1 MKSQE
6 AAGHRVIHAETFH
19 FLIFR
24 LFFKTGKQVDPLY
37 GGKMSILI
45 VDDSLVSRTFISD
58 LLNEV
63 GYTKLILCESVE
75 EAYETIG
82 FDNPETTS
90 TDLDLILL
98 DINLPGK
105 SGIEACQEISE
116 HELFCDIPIIVI
128 SGADYL
134 DGLEAAFTAGATDYI
149 TKPPSHTELL
159 ARIRSALRLKTE
171 MNQRKAREDDLL
183 VLNDRLAEM
192 NRELERLSTTDSL
205 TGLANRRSFNEFL
218 SREWLREQ
226 RERQPFSVIMIDI
239 DHFKNYND
247 HYGHLEGDIC
257 LQKVAW
263 ALQSALCR
271 PGDLLA
277 RYGGEE
283 FVAILPHTDLQGA
296 VELADNLHQ
305 RISELEL
312 EHDDSPVSSFVTV
325 SAGIACV
332 IPNQSISPSQVVAMA
347 DKALYVAKESGRNQS
362 AIATAP
368 SNETQSLN

>member
-1 MKSQE
+1 
-6 AAGHRVIHAETFH
+6 
-19 FLIFR
+19 
-24 LFFKTGKQVDPLY
+24 
-37 GGKMSILI
+37 MSILI
-45 VDDSLVSRTFISD
+45 VDNSLVSRTFISD

-63 GYTKLILCESVE
+63 GYTELLLCESIE
-75 EAYETIG
+75 DAYETIG
-82 FDNPETTS
+82 FDDPKTTS

-105 SGIEACQEISE
+105 SGIDGCQEISG

-128 SGADYL
+128 SGADHL
-134 DGLEAAFTAGATDYI
+134 EGLEAAFKAGASDYI

-159 ARIRSALRLKTE
+159 VRIRSALRLKTE
-171 MNQRKAREDDLL
+171 MNQRKAREEDLL

-247 HYGHLEGDIC
+247 HYGHLEGDVC

-263 ALQSALCR
+263 ALQGALCR

-296 VELADNLHQ
+296 VELAENLHQ
-305 RISELEL
+305 RINELEL
-312 EHDDSPVSSFVTV
+312 EHDDSPVSSNVTV
-325 SAGIACV
+325 SAGIASV
-332 IPNQSISPSQVVAMA
+332 VPNQSISPSQVVAMA
-347 DKALYVAKESGRNQS
+347 DKALYAAKQAGRNQS
-362 AIATAP
+362 AIATHP
-368 SNETQSLN
+368 SCEAQSLN

>member
-1 MKSQE
+1 
-6 AAGHRVIHAETFH
+6 
-19 FLIFR
+19 
-24 LFFKTGKQVDPLY
+24 
-37 GGKMSILI
+37 MSILI
-45 VDDSLVSRTFISD
+45 VDDSLVSRTFIGD
-58 LLNEV
+58 LLKEV
-63 GYTKLILCESVE
+63 GYKELILCETIE
-75 EAYETIG
+75 DAYTTIG
-82 FDNPETTS
+82 FDDPVPII

-105 SGIEACQEISE
+105 SGIDACRELSE
-116 HELFCDIPIIVI
+116 HDVFRDIPIIVI
-128 SGADYL
+128 SGADHL
-134 DGLEAAFTAGATDYI
+134 DGLEAAFSAGATDYI

-183 VLNDRLAEM
+183 VLNERLAEM

-205 TGLANRRSFNEFL
+205 TGVANRRSFNEFL

-226 RERQPFSVIMIDI
+226 REQQPFSVIMIDI

-247 HYGHLEGDIC
+247 HYGHLKGDVC

-263 ALQSALCR
+263 ALQGALCR

-296 VELADNLHQ
+296 VELAETMHEKIRQLQLKH
-305 RISELEL
+305 E
-312 EHDDSPVSSFVTV
+312 DSPASSHVTI
-325 SAGIACV
+325 SAGIASV
-332 IPNQSISPSQVVAMA
+332 IPNQSLSPSQVMAMA
-347 DKALYVAKESGRNQS
+347 DKALYQAKQAGRNQS
-362 AIATAP
+362 AIASTSSVNA
-368 SNETQSLN
+368 

>member
-1 MKSQE
+1 L
-6 AAGHRVIHAETFH
+6 A
-19 FLIFR
+19 LY
-24 LFFKTGKQVDPLY
+24 Y

-63 GYTKLILCESVE
+63 GYTELILCESIE
-75 EAYETIG
+75 DAYETIG
-82 FDNPETTS
+82 FDDPETTS

-105 SGIEACQEISE
+105 SGIEACQEISD

-128 SGADYL
+128 SGADHL
-134 DGLEAAFTAGATDYI
+134 DGLEAAFTAGASDYI

-159 ARIRSALRLKTE
+159 ARIHSALRLKTE
-171 MNQRKAREDDLL
+171 MNQRKAREEDLL

-192 NRELERLSTTDSL
+192 NQELERLSTTDSL

-247 HYGHLEGDIC
+247 HYGHLEGDVC

-305 RISELEL
+305 RICELEL
-312 EHDDSPVSSFVTV
+312 EHQDSPVSSIVTV
-325 SAGIACV
+325 SAGIASV

-347 DKALYVAKESGRNQS
+347 DKALYVAKQSGRNQS
-362 AIATAP
+362 AIATPP
-368 SNETQSLN
+368 SSEAHSLN

>member
-1 MKSQE
+1 
-6 AAGHRVIHAETFH
+6 
-19 FLIFR
+19 
-24 LFFKTGKQVDPLY
+24 
-37 GGKMSILI
+37 MSILI

-63 GYTKLILCESVE
+63 GYTEQLLCESIE
-75 EAYETIG
+75 DAYEIIG
-82 FDNPETTS
+82 FHDPETTR
-90 TDLDLILL
+90 TDLELILL

-105 SGIEACQEISE
+105 SGIDACQEISN

-128 SGADYL
+128 SGADHL
-134 DGLEAAFTAGATDYI
+134 EGLEAAFTSGASDYI
-149 TKPPSHTELL
+149 TKPPSHAELL
-159 ARIRSALRLKTE
+159 VRIRSALRLKTE
-171 MNQRKAREDDLL
+171 MNQRKAREEDLL
-183 VLNDRLAEM
+183 VLNNRLAEM
-192 NRELERLSTTDSL
+192 NRELEKLSTTDSL

-247 HYGHLEGDIC
+247 HYGHLEGDVC

-296 VELADNLHQ
+296 VELAENLHQ
-305 RISELEL
+305 RIRELEL
-312 EHDDSPVSSFVTV
+312 EHQASLVSSNVTV
-325 SAGIACV
+325 SAGIASV
-332 IPNQSISPSQVVAMA
+332 IPNQNFSPSQVVAMA
-347 DKALYVAKESGRNQS
+347 DKALYAAKQAGRNQS
-362 AIATAP
+362 AIATPPVCDA
-368 SNETQSLN
+368 QSLN

>member
-1 MKSQE
+1 
-6 AAGHRVIHAETFH
+6 
-19 FLIFR
+19 LIFT
-24 LFFKTGKQVDPLY
+24 LFFTTGKQADLLLWWQ
-37 GGKMSILI
+37 MSILI

-63 GYTKLILCESVE
+63 GYTELILCESIE
-75 EAYETIG
+75 EAYKTIG
-82 FDNPETTS
+82 FDDQETTS

-105 SGIEACQEISE
+105 SGIDACQEISE
-116 HELFCDIPIIVI
+116 HDLFCDIPIIVI
-128 SGADYL
+128 SGADHL
-134 DGLEAAFTAGATDYI
+134 DGLEAAFKAGASDYI

-159 ARIRSALRLKTE
+159 ARIRSALRLKKE
-171 MNQRKAREDDLL
+171 MNQRKAREEDLL

-226 RERQPFSVIMIDI
+226 REQQPFSVIMIDI
-239 DHFKNYND
+239 DHFKSYND
-247 HYGHLEGDIC
+247 HYGHLEGDVC

-283 FVAILPHTDLQGA
+283 FVAILPHTELQGA
-296 VELADNLHQ
+296 VELAESLHQ
-305 RISELEL
+305 RIHELEL
-312 EHDDSPVSSFVTV
+312 EHEDSPVSPNVTV
-325 SAGIACV
+325 SVGIASV
-332 IPNQSISPSQVVAMA
+332 IPNQSISPSQVVAVA
-347 DKALYVAKESGRNQS
+347 DKALYAAKQAGRNQS
-362 AIATAP
+362 AIATPSSTEAP
-368 SNETQSLN
+368 SLN